1 MYILYIHNG
10 ETMMKAS
17 VLDLRYKMNE
27 VLKALD
33 RREKVIILY
42 RGRVKGTIF
51 PSSDKK
57 GIKVEDHPFFGMN
70 ATEHSS
76 VEQQIESLRRPRSD
90 AV

>member
-1 MYILYIHNG
+1 MYILHIHNG

-33 RREKVIILY
+33 RREKVTLLY
-42 RGRVKGTIF
+42 RGRVKGTIV
-51 PSSDKK
+51 PSCSKK
-57 GIKVEDHPFFGMN
+57 GMTVEEHPFFGMN
-70 ATEHSS
+70 ATEDSS
-76 VEQQIESLRRPRSD
+76 VEQQMESLRRPRSD